1 MEIQYYSPQNEEDHF
16 SPELGIVV
24 VWMHDRRTAASGS
37 TSSDS
42 PVWGACKRNSLE
54 PADGL
59 GKGWPAWFDARRRSE
74 PLATAELRILIL
86 RGGALGDLI
95 LTLPIL
101 RELRIGFPNSSLE
114 LWGIYPQARLAAPE
128 FVHQVERLDAQDLV
142 SLFVDEPLPQLVRN
156 KLDGFELAISFLSD
170 PDKIIERHLTA
181 DGARRVIAW
190 ATRMRPEV
198 HAVFQLAEV
207 LGKLG
212 LSLHD
217 PIPRLAV
224 GSKPA
229 HSATLGFHVGSGSP
243 QKNWPIDRWVELIQ
257 RLEGVFSD
265 FLLVGGEADDK
276 VVCEFRTRC
285 QVRNLRILLNQDL
298 ADLGQALNRCAVF
311 VGHDTG
317 VTHLAAA
324 VGTPTVALFGPT
336 DPNVWA
342 PLGEH
347 VRVVQSPDGTMAS
360 IQPEETAETCRR
372 IGEGRDVSAYRREGV
387 SAQWR

>member
-1 MEIQYYSPQNEEDHF
+1 MASLARCPASVRATSHF
-16 SPELGIVV
+16 EL
-24 VWMHDRRTAASGS
+24 
-37 TSSDS
+37 
-42 PVWGACKRNSLE
+42 K
-54 PADGL
+54 
-59 GKGWPAWFDARRRSE
+59 
-74 PLATAELRILIL
+74 ILVL

-95 LTLPIL
+95 LTLPVF
-101 RELRIGFPNSSLE
+101 RELRIGFPNSNLE

-142 SLFVDEPLPQLVRN
+142 SLFVDGPLPQLVRN
-156 KLDGFELAISFLSD
+156 KLDEVELAISFLSD
-170 PDKIIERHLTA
+170 PDKILGRHLA
-181 DGARRVIAW
+181 AAARRVIAS
-190 ATRMRPEV
+190 ATRMRPGV

-229 HSATLGFHVGSGSP
+229 DSATLGFHVGSGSL
-243 QKNWPIDRWVELIQ
+243 QKNWPIDRWIELTQ
-257 RLEGVFSD
+257 RLEGVFGD
-265 FLLVGGEADDK
+265 FLMVGGEADDK

-285 QVRNLRILLNQDL
+285 QVRNLRIVLNQDL
-298 ADLGQALNRCAVF
+298 PDLGQALNRCSVF
-311 VGHDTG
+311 IGHDSG

-336 DPNVWA
+336 DPDVWA

-360 IQPEETAETCRR
+360 IQPEEAAAAVETCRR
-372 IGEGRDVSAYRREGV
+372 RQKCIGV
-387 SAQWR
+387 SA

>member
-1 MEIQYYSPQNEEDHF
+1 MQLEIQYYSPQNEEDHF

-24 VWMHDRRTAASGS
+24 DWMHDRRTAASGS

-42 PVWGACKRNSLE
+42 SVWGACQHNSLE
-54 PADGL
+54 PAHRL
-59 GKGWPAWFDARRRSE
+59 GKGRPAWLNARRRSE
-74 PLATAELRILIL
+74 PLATFGLKILVL

-95 LTLPIL
+95 LTLPVL
-101 RELRIGFPNSSLE
+101 RELRTSFPNSNLE
-114 LWGIYPQARLAAPE
+114 LWGIFPQARLAAPE

-142 SLFVDEPLPQLVRN
+142 PLFVDGPLPQLVRN

-170 PDKIIERHLTA
+170 PDKVLGRHLAVAGT
-181 DGARRVIAW
+181 RRVIAW

-207 LGKLG
+207 LGEVG
-212 LSLHD
+212 LTLRD

-224 GSKPA
+224 GPKPA

-243 QKNWPIDRWVELIQ
+243 QKNWPIDRWIELIQ
-257 RLEGVFSD
+257 QLEGVFCD
-265 FLLVGGEADDK
+265 LLLVGGEADGK
-276 VVCEFRTRC
+276 VVCEFRNRC
-285 QVRNLRILLNQDL
+285 PVQNLRILLNQDL
-298 ADLGQALNRCAVF
+298 ADLGRALNECAVF

-336 DPNVWA
+336 DANVWA

-347 VRVVQSPDGTMAS
+347 VSVVRSRDGTMAS
-360 IQPEETAETCRR
+360 IRPEEAAAVVET
-372 IGEGRDVSAYRREGV
+372 YRRRV
-387 SAQWR
+387 

>member
-1 MEIQYYSPQNEEDHF
+1 
-16 SPELGIVV
+16 
-24 VWMHDRRTAASGS
+24 MHDRRTAASGS

-42 PVWGACKRNSLE
+42 PVWGACKHNSLE
-54 PADGL
+54 PANGL
-59 GKGWPAWFDARRRSE
+59 GKGWPAWFDAWGRSE
-74 PLATAELRILIL
+74 PLVTGLRILVL

-95 LTLPIL
+95 LTLPVL
-101 RELRIGFPNSSLE
+101 RELRIGFPDSNLE

-142 SLFVDEPLPQLVRN
+142 SLFIDEPLPQLVRN
-156 KLDGFELAISFLSD
+156 KLDEFELAISFLSD

-229 HSATLGFHVGSGSP
+229 NSATLGFHVGSGSP
-243 QKNWPIDRWVELIQ
+243 QKNWPIDRWIELIQ

-298 ADLGQALNRCAVF
+298 ADLSQALNRCAVF

-324 VGTPTVALFGPT
+324 VGTPTAALFGPT

-360 IQPEETAETCRR
+360 IQPEEAAAAVVRT
-372 IGEGRDVSAYRREGV
+372 YRREQKRVGV
-387 SAQWR
+387 SA

>member
-1 MEIQYYSPQNEEDHF
+1 
-16 SPELGIVV
+16 L
-24 VWMHDRRTAASGS
+24 
-37 TSSDS
+37 
-42 PVWGACKRNSLE
+42 K
-54 PADGL
+54 
-59 GKGWPAWFDARRRSE
+59 
-74 PLATAELRILIL
+74 ILVL

-95 LTLPIL
+95 LTLPVL
-101 RELRIGFPNSSLE
+101 RELRIGFPNSNLE

-142 SLFVDEPLPQLVRN
+142 SLFVDGSLPQSVRN

-170 PDKIIERHLTA
+170 PDKILERHLAAAGT
-181 DGARRVIAW
+181 RRVIAW
-190 ATRMRPEV
+190 TTRMRPEV

-224 GSKPA
+224 ESKLA

-243 QKNWPIDRWVELIQ
+243 KKNWPIDRWIQLIQ
-257 RLEGVFSD
+257 GLEGVFSD

-285 QVRNLRILLNQDL
+285 QVRNLRIFLNQDL

-311 VGHDTG
+311 VGHDSG

-336 DPNVWA
+336 DANVWA

-347 VRVVQSPDGTMAS
+347 VRVVRSPHGTMAS
-360 IQPEETAETCRR
+360 IRPEEAAAAIETCRR
-372 IGEGRDVSAYRREGV
+372 VGVGACRRIV
-387 SAQWR
+387 A

>member
-1 MEIQYYSPQNEEDHF
+1 M
-16 SPELGIVV
+16 
-24 VWMHDRRTAASGS
+24 
-37 TSSDS
+37 
-42 PVWGACKRNSLE
+42 
-54 PADGL
+54 
-59 GKGWPAWFDARRRSE
+59 
-74 PLATAELRILIL
+74 
-86 RGGALGDLI
+86 
-95 LTLPIL
+95 
-101 RELRIGFPNSSLE
+101 GFPNSSLE
-114 LWGIYPQARLAAPE
+114 LWGIYPQARLAASE
-128 FVHQVERLDAQDLV
+128 FAHQVERLDAQDLV

-156 KLDGFELAISFLSD
+156 KLDGFELVISFLSD
-170 PDKIIERHLTA
+170 PDKVLGRHLA
-181 DGARRVIAW
+181 AGARTVIAW
-190 ATRMRPEV
+190 VNQMRPGV

-212 LSLHD
+212 LSLRD
-217 PIPRLAV
+217 PIPRLDV

-243 QKNWPIDRWVELIQ
+243 QKNWPIDRWIVLIQ
-257 RLEGVFSD
+257 QLEDVFCD

-285 QVRNLRILLNQDL
+285 RVRNLRFLLNQDL
-298 ADLGQALNRCAVF
+298 ANLGQALNRCAAF

-347 VRVVQSPDGTMAS
+347 VRVVQSPDSTMAS
-360 IQPEETAETCRR
+360 IQPEEAAETCRR
-372 IGEGRDVSAYRREGV
+372 IGVPA
-387 SAQWR
+387 